1 MGLGFGIGIRRR
13 DLVIDGG
20 DRHIVCGHRE
30 GDSIA
35 VDIHR
40 ISGQTLLDLPIFE
53 GHAIRLPC
61 NESDFLTICTL
72 FWLPVHGQGVGV
84 LLVLRGQR
92 DVVCWHREVD
102 GLAGGVHISGQT
114 SHFPTG
120 EGVTFLLGCGKRDF
134 LTKCTRFCLPVHSQ
148 CVGVLLVLRG
158 QRDLVCGHREVD
170 GLAGGVRTLGHA
182 IYLPTGEGV
191 TFLLG
196 CGKSDFLTK
205 CTVFFLP
212 VHGQG
217 VVNRLIVVRHPH
229 VIAGHEEL
237 EFDMRA
243 GVGDGIRILCQ
254 TFDLPDNVIAFL
266 LVSAKGDLI
275 AHVLLH
281 AFLTIPVV
289 LRLGRLG
296 YNIGAYLIDYVLI
309 IGVGVFNIVLT
320 RRHLDVHIVAAGGG
334 GNRLVFVGAVQ
345 QSHLRVGI
353 VIIFAFVFHRVL
365 GGIVGKVRN
374 LGRIADR
381 VLTHNNG
388 TGLVFC
394 AFFCNDGSTI
404 TTKLVRIR
412 YLVGIGHVFVYTG
425 NALKLSRKLAN
436 AFWAGQREGAIPVV
450 VGIKVLQRKALKAL
464 KGQLFSYGVAIRQL
478 VIAAVVVIVILHSK
492 PDVVGTCLGGHRFR
506 SRRQVIC
513 SAVLK
518 GSLRDCVAIILR
530 TGIGCRTGVEV
541 KAEVPYR
548 RPIFAHNRFLCNQN
562 AAGRVPLA
570 LRGLDVYLIA
580 AVLGLGRDVVKLCV
594 VVGAHRDEAQLA
606 NALLIAGNDR
616 VLRSP
621 LNLKVA
627 LLQGR
632 EGQLFDYGVS
642 IRQLFTAAVVV
653 IVILHHKPDVVGTC
667 LGGHRFRSG
676 QPIICSAVLKGSL
689 RNRIAEILLA
699 LIGCST
705 VLEVKVEVRAC
716 RLVRPYTLIDLKFAA
731 LVQRALFGTDVHL
744 INAVH
749 IRMREVVELF
759 FVVGTYKDNARLAH
773 AFLFAGNTR
782 DKRAPVDDKVLL
794 SQGRERQLFG
804 GFAGLVYHNIRAVI
818 ATVKVQSL
826 AVRGKLCA
834 VISADRLAV
843 DVRDRLGEG
852 KHHPGIANAVN
863 SGYICHGIAVDIGHN
878 AIHATQLAL
887 LLTGG
892 KVCAVDAAKA
902 HRIGNSSLAVI
913 TRQAAKDHGVLDDHC
928 LRCIVGQ
935 LDIVEHT
942 GGDLSLISQFDR
954 CVEHAAGNGAGRV
967 EGDFLLEV
975 SAFNN
980 GVIELDRSIGIHT
993 GNRHVL
999 QRDAI
1004 ALQRRL
1010 RGVDLT
1016 RGQVYR
1022 VAVRAG
1028 DEDLRRGS
1036 LLMVFVFAGHNGVLP
1051 ALPLIEGDLHAL
1063 TGHLLGLHAGQV
1075 GQTVFGNAQGLDRAD
1090 IGGLVHQ
1097 NICAVIIAGNAQHL
1111 ARGRGV
1117 GVVVFNCLFVDA
1129 QHIGVQRDICSA
1141 CAHQIDGIGGKG
1153 QVSAVYCR
1161 NIAVAHHQLADFLPG
1176 CQCTLKVVRQRTK
1189 HGIRNGKLAVIEKGT
1204 EHTVQNNCIG
1214 NGALAVAGQGVKDTA
1229 GNFDLAG
1236 AVCRADANT
1245 SFGVGAAGDL
1255 AAGKHQS
1262 ALFAKRC
1269 VRNGGIGQ
1277 LNRAVDGC
1285 MAQLFEIDLSAA
1297 LICHRQNAPRIRDV
1311 GIAGIGPVA
1320 AQVGLKLIFALVQT
1334 FHAGH
1339 TGQVGQTLIGKAQF
1353 LAHGR
1358 DRDQLHGCFVRHRDH
1373 AEAGRERSAVC
1384 ADRDLGNNVAIVCEV
1399 IVGNACGQGH
1409 NAAVAT
1415 GSSYRPALAG
1425 GIAFHHQ
1432 LQFFP
1437 SAGIVV
1443 LLDDINIPCFLP
1455 TVQGAV
1461 LRQEQLVC
1469 LLLRAVAQAG
1479 DIAEVAAPDTAVL
1492 LGQLIIGTAVNGA
1505 VIQHC
1510 FGVAAVQNVN
1520 TIHIVGVYQKCTR
1533 DSAVQQIHNGV
1544 SDILDGHIAADRAV
1558 QNVLCRSIFNAGDGQ
1573 PGGFIVAPAGA
1584 GCCLG
1589 QTVRAGLDLDHL
1601 IICFRVSPNILM
1613 LAYRAVSDAVGLFRH
1628 RGRKPCPCIC
1638 KCGYREDG
1646 EHHTECQYHAHDAFF
1661 HDILSFVG

>member
-1 MGLGFGIGIRRR
+1 
-13 DLVIDGG
+13 
-20 DRHIVCGHRE
+20 
-30 GDSIA
+30 
-35 VDIHR
+35 
-40 ISGQTLLDLPIFE
+40 
-53 GHAIRLPC
+53 
-61 NESDFLTICTL
+61 
-72 FWLPVHGQGVGV
+72 
-84 LLVLRGQR
+84 
-92 DVVCWHREVD
+92 
-102 GLAGGVHISGQT
+102 
-114 SHFPTG
+114 
-120 EGVTFLLGCGKRDF
+120 
-134 LTKCTRFCLPVHSQ
+134 
-148 CVGVLLVLRG
+148 
-158 QRDLVCGHREVD
+158 
-170 GLAGGVRTLGHA
+170 
-182 IYLPTGEGV
+182 
-191 TFLLG
+191 
-196 CGKSDFLTK
+196 
-205 CTVFFLP
+205 
-212 VHGQG
+212 
-217 VVNRLIVVRHPH
+217 
-229 VIAGHEEL
+229 
-237 EFDMRA
+237 MRA
-243 GVGDGIRILCQ
+243 GIGDGIRILCQ
-254 TFDLPDNVIAFL
+254 SFDRPDNVIAFPL
-266 LVSAKGDLI
+266 FSAKGDLI

-296 YNIGAYLIDYVLI
+296 HNIGAHLINSEINL
-309 IGVGVFNIVLT
+309 GVGVCNVVLT

-334 GNRLVFVGAVQ
+334 GNRLALVGAVQ
-345 QSHLRVGI
+345 QGHLRVGI
-353 VIIFAFVFHRVL
+353 VVICAGVFHLVL
-365 GGIVGKVRN
+365 GGIVGKVLS
-374 LGRIADR
+374 LGRVADR
-381 VLTHNNG
+381 ILTYNNR
-388 TGLVFC
+388 TGLVLF
-394 AFFCNDGSTI
+394 AFLCNDGSLI
-404 TTKLVRIR
+404 AAIRIR
-412 YLVGIGHVFVYTG
+412 YLVDKDLALVYTG
-425 NALKLSRKLAN
+425 NALELKCALAN
-436 AFWAGQREGAIPVV
+436 AFWAGQREGAILVV
-450 VGIKVLQRKALKAL
+450 VGIKVIQRKAL
-464 KGQLFSYGVAIRQL
+464 KGQLFSHGVAIRQL
-478 VIAAVVVIVILHSK
+478 VIAAIVVSAILHHK
-492 PDVVGTCLGGHRFR
+492 PDVVGTHLGGHSCR
-506 SRRQVIC
+506 SSRQVIC

-518 GSLRDCVAIILR
+518 GSLRDRIAEILR
-530 TGIGCRTGVEV
+530 AGIGCRTGVEV

-580 AVLGLGRDVVKLCV
+580 AVLGSGREVVKLCV
-594 VVGAHRDEAQLA
+594 VVGAHTDNAQLA
-606 NALLIAGNDR
+606 NALLIAGNDQA
-616 VLRSP
+616 LHS
-621 LNLKVA
+621 LLKLKVA
-627 LLQGR
+627 HLQGR
-632 EGQLFDYGVS
+632 EG
-642 IRQLFTAAVVV
+642 
-653 IVILHHKPDVVGTC
+653 
-667 LGGHRFRSG
+667 
-676 QPIICSAVLKGSL
+676 
-689 RNRIAEILLA
+689 
-699 LIGCST
+699 
-705 VLEVKVEVRAC
+705 
-716 RLVRPYTLIDLKFAA
+716 
-731 LVQRALFGTDVHL
+731 
-744 INAVH
+744 
-749 IRMREVVELF
+749 
-759 FVVGTYKDNARLAH
+759 
-773 AFLFAGNTR
+773 
-782 DKRAPVDDKVLL
+782 
-794 SQGRERQLFG
+794 QLFG

-878 AIHATQLAL
+878 AVHATQLAL

-892 KVCAVDAAKA
+892 KVCAVDAVKA
-902 HRIGNSSLAVI
+902 HRIGNSGLAVI
-913 TRQAAKDHGVLDDHC
+913 TRQTAKDHGVLDDHC

-942 GGDLSLISQFDR
+942 GGDLSVISQFDR
-954 CVEHAAGNGAGRV
+954 RVEHTAGDGAGLV
-967 EGDFLLEV
+967 EGDFPLEV

-980 GVIELDRSIGIHT
+980 GVMEFDRSIGIHT

-999 QRDAI
+999 QHDAI
-1004 ALQRRL
+1004 ALQRHLMGIDGIRSQIH
-1010 RGVDLT
+1010 RA
-1016 RGQVYR
+1016 
-1022 VAVRAG
+1022 AVRAG
-1028 DEDLRRGS
+1028 DEDLRHSS
-1036 LLMVFVFAGHNGVLP
+1036 LHMVFVFAGHGSVLP
-1051 ALPLIEGDLHAL
+1051 AQTLIEGDLHAL
-1063 TGHLLGLHAGQV
+1063 AGHLLGLHTGQV
-1075 GQTVFGNAQGLDRAD
+1075 GQTVFSNAQRHEVAC

-1097 NICAVIIAGNAQHL
+1097 NILAVVVAGNMQHL
-1111 ARGRGV
+1111 ALGRGI
-1117 GVVVFNCLFVDA
+1117 GVIVFNCLLVDV
-1129 QHIGVQRDICSA
+1129 QHSGVQRDICSA

-1153 QVSAVYCR
+1153 QASAVYCR
-1161 NIAVAHHQLADFLPG
+1161 NIAVAHHQLADLLPG
-1176 CQCTLKVVRQRTK
+1176 CQCTLEVVRQRTK

-1204 EHTVQNNCIG
+1204 ERAVQNNCIG
-1214 NGALAVAGQGVKDTA
+1214 NGAIAVAGQGVKDTA
-1229 GNFDLAG
+1229 GDLDLAG
-1236 AVCRADANT
+1236 VICRTDANT
-1245 SFGVGAAGDL
+1245 SIGIDAAGDL
-1255 AAGKHQS
+1255 AAGKRQS
-1262 ALFAKRC
+1262 AFFAKRC

-1285 MAQLFEIDLSAA
+1285 SAQLFEIDLSAA

-1320 AQVGLKLIFALVQT
+1320 AQVGLKLIFALVQA

-1353 LAHGR
+1353 LAHGL
-1358 DRDQLHGCFVRHRDH
+1358 DRDQLHGGIARHRDH

-1384 ADRDLGNNVAIVCEV
+1384 ADRNLGNNVAIVCEV

-1628 RGRKPCPCIC
+1628 CGRKPCPCIC

>member
-1 MGLGFGIGIRRR
+1 M
-13 DLVIDGG
+13 
-20 DRHIVCGHRE
+20 
-30 GDSIA
+30 
-35 VDIHR
+35 
-40 ISGQTLLDLPIFE
+40 
-53 GHAIRLPC
+53 
-61 NESDFLTICTL
+61 
-72 FWLPVHGQGVGV
+72 
-84 LLVLRGQR
+84 
-92 DVVCWHREVD
+92 
-102 GLAGGVHISGQT
+102 
-114 SHFPTG
+114 
-120 EGVTFLLGCGKRDF
+120 TFLLGCGKRDF
-134 LTKCTRFCLPVHSQ
+134 LTKCT
-148 CVGVLLVLRG
+148 
-158 QRDLVCGHREVD
+158 
-170 GLAGGVRTLGHA
+170 A
-182 IYLPTGEGV
+182 
-191 TFLLG
+191 
-196 CGKSDFLTK
+196 
-205 CTVFFLP
+205 FFLP

-217 VVNRLIVVRHPH
+217 VVDRLIVVRHPH
-229 VIAGHEEL
+229 VIAGHGEL

-266 LVSAKGDLI
+266 LVNAKGDLI
-275 AHVLLH
+275 ALIMRL
-281 AFLTIPVV
+281 AFLSIPVV
-289 LRLGRLG
+289 VILRLGRLG
-296 YNIGAYLIDYVLI
+296 HNIGAHLFGKGFVIVRILIHHDMHI
-309 IGVGVFNIVLT
+309 I
-320 RRHLDVHIVAAGGG
+320 AAGGG
-334 GNRLVFVGAVQ
+334 GNSRVVVYGALGGK
-345 QSHLRVGI
+345 HLGHARRVGI
-353 VIIFAFVFHRVL
+353 VIILALVGHLVL
-365 GGIVGKVRN
+365 RSIVAKVRSY
-374 LGRIADR
+374 GRVADDS
-381 VLTHNNG
+381 LTHNNG
-388 TGLVFC
+388 AGLVLFAFLC
-394 AFFCNDGSTI
+394 SDDHLIAAIRSTLRGVGINGQCLACIFTGNVLALKRELANVFLTNAFFI
-404 TTKLVRIR
+404 
-412 YLVGIGHVFVYTG
+412 
-425 NALKLSRKLAN
+425 
-436 AFWAGQREGAIPVV
+436 AGQRVGA
-450 VGIKVLQRKALKAL
+450 VLVLSGSEVPCFKAL
-464 KGQLFSYGVAIRQL
+464 KG
-478 VIAAVVVIVILHSK
+478 
-492 PDVVGTCLGGHRFR
+492 
-506 SRRQVIC
+506 
-513 SAVLK
+513 
-518 GSLRDCVAIILR
+518 
-530 TGIGCRTGVEV
+530 
-541 KAEVPYR
+541 
-548 RPIFAHNRFLCNQN
+548 
-562 AAGRVPLA
+562 
-570 LRGLDVYLIA
+570 
-580 AVLGLGRDVVKLCV
+580 
-594 VVGAHRDEAQLA
+594 
-606 NALLIAGNDR
+606 
-616 VLRSP
+616 
-621 LNLKVA
+621 
-627 LLQGR
+627 
-632 EGQLFDYGVS
+632 
-642 IRQLFTAAVVV
+642 
-653 IVILHHKPDVVGTC
+653 
-667 LGGHRFRSG
+667 
-676 QPIICSAVLKGSL
+676 
-689 RNRIAEILLA
+689 
-699 LIGCST
+699 
-705 VLEVKVEVRAC
+705 
-716 RLVRPYTLIDLKFAA
+716 
-731 LVQRALFGTDVHL
+731 
-744 INAVH
+744 
-749 IRMREVVELF
+749 
-759 FVVGTYKDNARLAH
+759 
-773 AFLFAGNTR
+773 
-782 DKRAPVDDKVLL
+782 
-794 SQGRERQLFG
+794 QLFG
-804 GFAGLVYHNIRAVI
+804 GFAGLVYHNILTVI
-818 ATVKVQSL
+818 AAAKDQSL
-826 AVRGKLCA
+826 AVIRKGSA
-834 VISADRLAV
+834 RISADRLAV

-852 KHHPGIANAVN
+852 KHQRGIANAVN

-878 AIHATQLAL
+878 AVHATQLTL

-1004 ALQRRL
+1004 ALQRCL
-1010 RGVDLT
+1010 SGVDLI
-1016 RGQVYR
+1016 RVQVHR
-1022 VAVRAG
+1022 AAVRAG
-1028 DEDLRRGS
+1028 DDDLRLGS

-1051 ALPLIEGDLHAL
+1051 AQTLIEGDLHAL

-1214 NGALAVAGQGVKDTA
+1214 NGALAIAGQGVKDTA

-1373 AEAGRERSAVC
+1373 AEAGRERSAVF

-1415 GSSYRPALAG
+1415 GSSYRPALTG
-1425 GIAFHHQ
+1425 GVAFHHQ

-1443 LLDDINIPCFLP
+1443 LLDDINIPCYLLA
-1455 TVQGAV
+1455 VQGAV

-1479 DIAEVAAPDTAVL
+1479 DIAEVAAPDIAVL

-1505 VIQHC
+1505 LIQLRI
-1510 FGVAAVQNVN
+1510 GVAAVQNVDAVP
-1520 TIHIVGVYQKCTR
+1520 IVGVYQKCTR

-1558 QNVLCRSIFNAGDGQ
+1558 QNVLDISIAGTGDGQ
-1573 PGGFIVAPAGA
+1573 SGGFVIAPAGT

-1589 QTVRAGLDLDHL
+1589 QTVRTGLDLDHL
-1601 IICFRVSPNILM
+1601 IFCFRVRTNSLM
-1613 LAYRAVSDAVGLFRH
+1613 LVFRAVSDAVGLFRR

-1638 KCGYREDG
+1638 KCGYRENG
-1646 EHHTECQYHAHDAFF
+1646 EHHTERQYHAHDAFF